1 MKSLVTQ
8 KEEKALKELLSLS
21 PMPEVTLSYY
31 ELRGFLYGIA
41 ITPDAITPDEWLPLI
56 FNEEMPQYESEEK
69 ARQLTGALFTVLNKH
84 IAAFHNNALFMP
96 FDMDNLSEKDAQTIY
111 EWASGFEE
119 ALTLRPECWEECR
132 GLSDDEQDRLMNS
145 LIIVEGLVYPEEAID
160 MFEHM
165 PPEEL
170 LGIGIN
176 PAADEA
182 EKIAQL
188 QFFMMQALGLSIET
202 IQSHAAALEEKKKN
216 DIRSS
221 SAPFRPRSSSISR
234 NAPCPCGS
242 ARKFKDCCGSFSDAK
257 IGAEKG
263 KEGKLI
269 KVDFPRHGK
278 MKSAQEEIP
287 KKGASAGYQLEITLS
302 STEPPVWRRV
312 VVPSSFSLAELHEV
326 IQQSM
331 GWQQYHMHQFIC
343 GQKIYGPQ
351 SADDFLEQPVLDETR
366 FYLDELEKELLQGLL
381 YTYDFGDSWDHVIL
395 LEKVI
400 PEGAGRPYPVVLDGA
415 RACPPEDIG
424 GVPMYHKLLRY
435 VEGTVEEATWSVFTE
450 MGLQDFDPDSF
461 DPQDI
466 NRRFKNVYGGR

>member
-1 MKSLVTQ
+1 MKSLVTK

-31 ELRGFLYGIA
+31 ELRGFLHGIA
-41 ITPDAITPDEWLPLI
+41 ITPDAIKPDEWLPLI
-56 FNEEMPQYESEEK
+56 FNEEMPEYESEDK

-84 IAAFHNNALFMP
+84 IAAFHNNGLFMP
-96 FDMDNLSEKDAQTIY
+96 FDMDNLQEKDARMIV
-111 EWASGFEE
+111 EWTSGFEE

-132 GLSDDEQDRLMNS
+132 GLSDDEQDRLLNS
-145 LIIVEGLVYPEEAID
+145 LIVVEGLVYPEEAAA

-176 PAADEA
+176 PSAGET

-188 QFFMMQALGLSIET
+188 QFFMMQALGLSVET
-202 IQSHAAALEEKKKN
+202 IQRHAAAVEEKKKN
-216 DIRSS
+216 SIRSS
-221 SAPFRPRSSSISR
+221 SAPFRPRSSSMSR

-242 ARKFKDCCGSFSDAK
+242 GKTFKDCCGSPSDAAT
-257 IGAEKG
+257 GAEKT

-269 KVDFPRHGK
+269 KVDFRRHGK
-278 MKSAQEEIP
+278 KEPAGENVP
-287 KKGASAGYQLEITLS
+287 KVGAYAGYQLEITLS

-312 VVPSSFSLAELHEV
+312 AVPSSFSLAELHEV

-331 GWQQYHMHQFIC
+331 GWQQHHMHQFQA

-351 SADDFLEQPVLDETR
+351 AADDFLEQSVLDETR
-366 FYLDELEKELLQGLL
+366 YFLDELEKEMLQGLV
-381 YTYDFGDSWDHVIL
+381 YTYDFGDSWEHVVL

-400 PEGAGRPYPVVLDGA
+400 PKGAAQPYPVVLDGA

-435 VEGTVEEATWSVFTE
+435 VEGSVEEATWSVFTE
-450 MGLQDFDPDSF
+450 MGLQDFDPDFF

-466 NRRFKNVYGGR
+466 NNRFRHLYGKK